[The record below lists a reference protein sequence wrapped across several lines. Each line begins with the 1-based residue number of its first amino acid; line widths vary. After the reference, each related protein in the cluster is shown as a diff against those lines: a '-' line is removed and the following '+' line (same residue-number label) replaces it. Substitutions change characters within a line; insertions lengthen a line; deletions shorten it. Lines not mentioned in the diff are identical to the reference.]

1 MNINSMNKQDA
12 KKQFDDMTEQ
22 FGIEHTFP
30 FDIAWSFAKYVEI
43 KGGLEKPLSF
53 LPSEYTK
60 EEFRVGIKDV
70 ENKMSESKRSL
81 KGKELE
87 HFNPLKHSF
96 AKGVY
101 IREVFNPAGELL
113 VTKIHKY
120 SHPFFLLQGEMT
132 ILGED
137 GEKRIKAPHYGITK
151 AGTKRI
157 IYAHTDC
164 IFVTVHAT
172 DEIDLNKIEEEI
184 ISKDFENRE

>member
-1 MNINSMNKQDA
+1 MDKLKA
-12 KKQFDDMTEQ
+12 KKQFDDITEKL
-22 FGIEHTFP
+22 GIEHSFP

-43 KGGLEKPLSF
+43 KGNIENPLSF

-60 EEFRVGIKDV
+60 EEFRIGIKDV
-70 ENKMSESKRSL
+70 ENKMLESERAL
-81 KGKELE
+81 KGKDVDSL
-87 HFNPLKHSF
+87 NPLKHSF
-96 AKGVY
+96 AKGMY

-164 IFVTVHAT
+164 IFITVHAT
-172 DEIDLNKIEEEI
+172 EEKDLNKIEDEI
-184 ISKDFENRE
+184 ISKDFEDKR

>member
-1 MNINSMNKQDA
+1 MNKQDA
-12 KKQFDDMTEQ
+12 KKQFDNMTEEL
-22 FGIEHTFP
+22 GIKHTFP

-43 KGGLEKPLSF
+43 KGGLENPLSF

-60 EEFRVGIKDV
+60 EEFMVGINDV
-70 ENKMSESKRSL
+70 ENKMLESEMSL

-87 HFNPLKHSF
+87 DFNPLKHSF

-101 IREVFNPAGELL
+101 IREVFNPVGELL

-172 DEIDLNKIEEEI
+172 DETDLNKIEEEI
-184 ISKDFENRE
+184 ISKDFEDKG

>member
-1 MNINSMNKQDA
+1 MNKKDA

-22 FGIEHTFP
+22 LGIEHTFP

-43 KGGLEKPLSF
+43 KSSLEKPLSF
-53 LPSEYTK
+53 LPAEYTK
-60 EEFRVGIKDV
+60 EEFRIGIKDV
-70 ENKMSESKRSL
+70 EIRLLQSERSL
-81 KGKELE
+81 KGEELDY
-87 HFNPLKHSF
+87 FNPLKHSF
-96 AKGVY
+96 ANGLY

-120 SHPFFLLQGEMT
+120 SHPFFLLKGQMT
-132 ILGED
+132 IMSED
-137 GEKRIKAPHYGITK
+137 GEKTIQAPHYGITK

-172 DEIDLNKIEEEI
+172 NETDVDKIEEEI
-184 ISKDFENRE
+184 IAKNFKGIG

>member
-1 MNINSMNKQDA
+1 MNKKDA

-22 FGIEHTFP
+22 LGIEHTFP

-43 KGGLEKPLSF
+43 KSSLEKPLSF
-53 LPSEYTK
+53 LPAEYTK
-60 EEFRVGIKDV
+60 EEFRIGIKDV
-70 ENKMSESKRSL
+70 ENRMLQSERSL
-81 KGKELE
+81 KGEELDY
-87 HFNPLKHSF
+87 FNPLKHSF
-96 AKGVY
+96 ANGLY

-120 SHPFFLLQGEMT
+120 SHPFFLLKGQMT
-132 ILGED
+132 IMSED
-137 GEKRIKAPHYGITK
+137 GEKTIQAPHYGITN

-172 DEIDLNKIEEEI
+172 NETDVDKIEEEI
-184 ISKDFENRE
+184 IAKNFKGIG

>member
-1 MNINSMNKQDA
+1 MNKLKA
-12 KKQFDDMTEQ
+12 KKQFDDITEKL
-22 FGIEHTFP
+22 GIEHSFP

-43 KGGLEKPLSF
+43 KSNIENPLSF

-60 EEFRVGIKDV
+60 EEFRIGIKNV
-70 ENKMSESKRSL
+70 EDKMLKSERAL
-81 KGKELE
+81 KGKELDN
-87 HFNPLKHSF
+87 FNPLKHSF
-96 AKGVY
+96 ANGLY

-120 SHPFFLLQGEMT
+120 SHPFFLLKGQMT
-132 ILGED
+132 IMSED
-137 GEKRIKAPHYGITK
+137 GEKTIQAPHYGITK

-172 DEIDLNKIEEEI
+172 NETDVDKIEEEI
-184 ISKDFENRE
+184 IAKDFKGIG